1 MKRYRAY
8 DIEYA
13 VKDGELEHDAE
24 LLLVEDVE
32 NLIVEFLSQLKV
44 LFGRYL

>member
-13 VKDGELEHDAE
+13 VKDGELEPDAE

-32 NLIVEFLSQLKV
+32 DLIVEFLSKLRI
-44 LFGRYL
+44 LFGR

>member
-13 VKDGELEHDAE
+13 VKDGELEPDAE

-32 NLIVEFLSQLKV
+32 DFIVEFLSKLRI
-44 LFGRYL
+44 LFGR